1 MRRVQVLTAAL
12 ASALAFAGCSAAGQE
27 QGEESEPVRLEY
39 GAAPEQFGDLS
50 VPEGADQTQAR
61 PAVVLIHGG
70 FWQDAYEL
78 DLMEPLATDLT
89 GRGYVVWNIEYRKVG
104 ESGGGYPGTMADVAA
119 AIDHLAV
126 LAEEHPIDLDRVA
139 VVGHSAGG
147 HLSLWAGT
155 REDPVV
161 EPVLVVGQAPVA
173 DLAAAATSD
182 LGGTAVTELM
192 GAAPDQDPQA
202 YAAASP
208 AERLPGNA
216 AADRAGWRGHD
227 RAGALRGR
235 VRGSGSRGRGRDRV
249 RGGRERRSLCSD
261 QSAARTV
268 GGGGGS
274 ATRDPV
280 TVRRRCWV
288 GQERPVV
295 LPGVG
300 EGLGAA
306 PARAGRGAAMGCEL
320 AQVT

>member
-12 ASALAFAGCSAAGQE
+12 AGALALAGCSAAGQE

-50 VPEGADQTQAR
+50 VPEGADQTEVR

-70 FWQDAYEL
+70 FWRDAYEL
-78 DLMEPLATDLT
+78 DLMEPLAADLT

-104 ESGGGYPGTMADVAA
+104 EPGGGYPGTMADVAA

-173 DLAAAATSD
+173 DLAVAASSD
-182 LGGTAVTELM
+182 LGGTAVTDFM
-192 GAAPDQDPQA
+192 GAAPNQDPQA
-202 YAAASP
+202 YGAASP
-208 AERLPGNA
+208 AERLPGRA
-216 AADRAGWRGHD
+216 PQLIVQGGADTIVPEPYVAGYVDLARE
-227 RAGALRGR
+227 AGAEIEYVVDESADHFAAISPQHELWEA
-235 VRGSGSRGRGRDRV
+235 VLDR
-249 RGGRERRSLCSD
+249 
-261 QSAARTV
+261 
-268 GGGGGS
+268 
-274 ATRDPV
+274 
-280 TVRRRCWV
+280 
-288 GQERPVV
+288 
-295 LPGVG
+295 LP
-300 EGLGAA
+300 
-306 PARAGRGAAMGCEL
+306 PIR
-320 AQVT
+320 